1 MTEPQWSAVD
11 AYFNDHLLAPDPVLA
26 SAMSASDS
34 AGLPQI
40 AVAPNQAKLLMLLAQ
55 SVGAHRI
62 LEIGGLGGYSTIWL
76 ARALPKGGRL
86 ISLELEAR
94 HAVVARANLER
105 AGLAGIAEVRTGRA
119 IDTLPKLAQEHGAP
133 FDFVFIDADKPS
145 NSDYFDWAV
154 KLARPGA
161 LIVVDNVVRGGAV
174 TDGMSRDVNV
184 LGVRR
189 LANHI
194 AADQRV
200 DATAIQTVGEKGY
213 DGFLIARVR

>member
-26 SAMSASDS
+26 SAMAASDS
-34 AGLPQI
+34 AGLPPI

-55 SVGAHRI
+55 TVGAHRI
-62 LEIGGLGGYSTIWL
+62 LEIGALGGYSTIWL
-76 ARALPKGGRL
+76 ARALPKGGHL
-86 ISLELEAR
+86 ITLELEAR

-105 AGLAGIAEVRTGRA
+105 AGLSAVAEVRTGRA

-174 TDGMSRDVNV
+174 TDGMSRDANV

>member
-26 SAMSASDS
+26 AAMSASDS
-34 AGLPQI
+34 AGLPQL

-174 TDGMSRDVNV
+174 TDGMSRDLNV

-213 DGFLIARVR
+213 DGFLLARVR